1 MREGVDCLK
10 RVKLLHCG
18 DLHLDAPFTSLADR
32 DGIPE
37 QRRQELKR
45 MLGTIINLAISENVD
60 MLLLCGDLYEH
71 GYVRKST
78 FHFIYEQLR
87 KIPDLPVII
96 IPGNHDP
103 LSPDSLYTS
112 CAWPE
117 NVHILKSR
125 IDFYEHKSTGTRV
138 SCVMPQTSHISEAS
152 VSRTAPILSTRGE
165 INILVHHGT
174 LDMAFST
181 DAYQPVSSAEL
192 DVSGFDYCALGHYH
206 SVIRGAGRAGR
217 IFNAG
222 SPEPLG
228 FDEEGEHGV
237 FLVTIEKN
245 EDEESRINADFRRI
259 GQRRFINL
267 EVQVGDCLT
276 DEQAASAVISATEG
290 AGSAGDLYS
299 VTLQGYVNRN
309 FRVDTAYILE
319 VLKDK
324 AFFIKINDRTMPDF
338 DFGSIAGEP
347 GLRGLFVR
355 KMLDRAATAID
366 EEARQLV
373 MKALYYGIEAIDE
386 GSVCV

>member
-32 DGIPE
+32 DGMPE

-45 MLGTIINLAISENVD
+45 MLGRIINLAVSENVD
-60 MLLLCGDLYEH
+60 LLLLCGDLYEH

-78 FHFIYEQLR
+78 FHFIYEQFR
-87 KIPDLPVII
+87 KIPNLPVII

-103 LSPDSLYTS
+103 LSPDSLYS
-112 CAWPE
+112 RCEWPE
-117 NVHILKSR
+117 NVHILKNR
-125 IDFYEHKSTGTRV
+125 TDFYEHTLTGTRV
-138 SCVMPQTSHISEAS
+138 SAGMPQTSSTGEAVAS
-152 VSRTAPILSTRGE
+152 HAVSLLSTRGG
-165 INILVHHGT
+165 INILLHHGT
-174 LDMAFST
+174 LDMAFSS

-192 DVSGFDYCALGHYH
+192 DELGFDYCALGHFH
-206 SVIRGAGRAGR
+206 SVIRGAGRSER

-237 FLVTIEKN
+237 FIVTIEKK
-245 EDEESRINADFRRI
+245 EDEESRIHADFRRI

-267 EVQVGDCLT
+267 EVQVGGCLT
-276 DEQAASAVISATEG
+276 DEQAVSAVVAAVEG
-290 AGSAGDLYS
+290 AGGADDLYS

-309 FRVDTAYILE
+309 FRVDTAYLLE
-319 VLKDK
+319 LLKDK
-324 AFFIKINDRTMPDF
+324 AFYIKINDRTMPDY

-355 KMLDRAATAID
+355 KMLDRAANAID
-366 EEARQLV
+366 EEGRQLV

>member
-1 MREGVDCLK
+1 MREEVVCLK

-32 DGIPE
+32 DGMPE

-45 MLGTIINLAISENVD
+45 VFGAIINLAVAENVD

-87 KIPDLPVII
+87 KIPSLPVII

-103 LSPDSLYTS
+103 ISPDSLYTR
-112 CAWPE
+112 CEWPE
-117 NVHILKSR
+117 NVHILKNGT
-125 IDFYEHKSTGTRV
+125 DFYEHVSTGTRLYGGI
-138 SCVMPQTSHISEAS
+138 PQSSPTGGGFALSAAS
-152 VSRTAPILSTRGE
+152 LPLPKEG
-165 INILVHHGT
+165 INILLYHGT
-174 LDMAFST
+174 LDMAFSA

-192 DVSGFDYCALGHYH
+192 DVWGFDYCALGHFH
-206 SVIRGAGRAGR
+206 SVIRDAGKSGR

-237 FLVTIEKN
+237 FIVTIEKN
-245 EDEESRINADFRRI
+245 EAEESRINADFRKI

-267 EVQVGDCLT
+267 EVQAGGCLT
-276 DEQAASAVISATEG
+276 DEQAAAAVASAVEG
-290 AGSAGDLYS
+290 AGSADDLYS
-299 VTLQGYVNRN
+299 ITLQGYVNRN
-309 FRVDTAYILE
+309 FMVDTAFISDL
-319 VLKDK
+319 LKAK
-324 AFFIKINDRTMPDF
+324 GFYIKINDRTMPDY
-338 DFGSIAGEP
+338 DFGSLAGEP
-347 GLRGLFVR
+347 GLKGLFVR
-355 KMLDRAATAID
+355 KMLDRAAKAID
-366 EEARQLV
+366 GEGRQLV